1 MLFKRKVRGRYEEQ
15 LVITCQGANKNPF
28 VITRRL
34 RAVVGD
40 AAEHEAL
47 KPVTPYVRRPRA
59 PWRSDLP
66 VVSGERP
73 PSLVA
78 AQWVK
83 RLPRAK
89 IPLKL
94 ALALKSGK
102 LDEVAAVIAER
113 YFSGVLTMASHQI
126 DFARLLWIEEDRTM

>member
-1 MLFKRKVRGRYEEQ
+1 M
-15 LVITCQGANKNPF
+15 
-28 VITRRL
+28 
-34 RAVVGD
+34 
-40 AAEHEAL
+40 
-47 KPVTPYVRRPRA
+47 
-59 PWRSDLP
+59 
-66 VVSGERP
+66 
-73 PSLVA
+73 A